1 MDGVPRR
8 SRGRRAVHAPVPPDL
23 IAPSFVFAGGEG
35 WGYAPSRPLA
45 GTPPRHCA
53 LFARA
58 QKQSPRAAAPVHK
71 RRRRGFRLLLHPVGH
86 RCAPRPC
93 IKQNLSHGLKR
104 VALGRVE
111 APTGVFLR
119 GVAGHHPAPGP
130 QYPPRRKYARGG
142 LWWGHMGV
150 FAGRRTPCRDPAA
163 PLVLMGSWIHTPPAV
178 SRPCAAPRCPSIEC
192 GGERRADAR
201 ARPPYAPI
209 RRVRPLAGPFA
220 AEWRAHGPKGANG
233 RAAGGPP
240 ANRERWEA
248 WQTIAKAGSRPR
260 DAGGGSCAIARVR

>member
-1 MDGVPRR
+1 MGVCPLPPPR
-8 SRGRRAVHAPVPPDL
+8 GHA
-23 IAPSFVFAGGEG
+23 
-35 WGYAPSRPLA
+35 
-45 GTPPRHCA
+45 PRHCA

-71 RRRRGFRLLLHPVGH
+71 RRRLGFRLLLHPVGH

-130 QYPPRRKYARGG
+130 QYPPEAEICPRGPLVG
-142 LWWGHMGV
+142 PYGGV
-150 FAGRRTPCRDPAA
+150 RGAADPMPRPRRTAGSHGVMDTCAPCR
-163 PLVLMGSWIHTPPAV
+163 VPPM
-178 SRPCAAPRCPSIEC
+178 RRPRCPSIEC
-192 GGERRADAR
+192 GGGRRADAR

-240 ANRERWEA
+240 ANRERWET

-260 DAGGGSCAIARVR
+260 DAGGGRSCAIARVR

>member
-1 MDGVPRR
+1 MGVCPLPPPR
-8 SRGRRAVHAPVPPDL
+8 GHA
-23 IAPSFVFAGGEG
+23 
-35 WGYAPSRPLA
+35 
-45 GTPPRHCA
+45 PRHCA

-86 RCAPRPC
+86 RCASRPC
-93 IKQNLSHGLKR
+93 IKPNLSHGLKR

-119 GVAGHHPAPGP
+119 GVAGHHSAPGP
-130 QYPPRRKYARGG
+130 RYPPRRKYARGG

-163 PLVLMGSWIHTPPAV
+163 PLVLMGSWIHAPPAV
-178 SRPCAAPRCPSIEC
+178 SRPCAAR
-192 GGERRADAR
+192 
-201 ARPPYAPI
+201 
-209 RRVRPLAGPFA
+209 
-220 AEWRAHGPKGANG
+220 GPKGANG

-240 ANRERWEA
+240 ANRERREA

-260 DAGGGSCAIARVR
+260 DAGGGAHALSLALDSAEYELSALRGLSCIASGLAVTELSGHVYSGDAWGLVADITDAAADALGREFYGGA

>member
-1 MDGVPRR
+1 MGVCPLPPPR
-8 SRGRRAVHAPVPPDL
+8 GHA
-23 IAPSFVFAGGEG
+23 
-35 WGYAPSRPLA
+35 
-45 GTPPRHCA
+45 PRHCA

-93 IKQNLSHGLKR
+93 IKTNLSHGLKR

-130 QYPPRRKYARGG
+130 RYPPRRKYARGG

-163 PLVLMGSWIHTPPAV
+163 TLVLMGSWIHAPPAV
-178 SRPCAAPRCPSIEC
+178 SRPCAARGALISSAAAS
-192 GGERRADAR
+192 GGRMPER
-201 ARPPYAPI
+201 ARHMPLFGALGLWRGRLPPSGAPTARKGPTGALRAVLRQTVKGGKHG
-209 RRVRPLAGPFA
+209 RR
-220 AEWRAHGPKGANG
+220 
-233 RAAGGPP
+233 
-240 ANRERWEA
+240 
-248 WQTIAKAGSRPR
+248 
-260 DAGGGSCAIARVR
+260 

>member
-1 MDGVPRR
+1 MGVCPLPPPR
-8 SRGRRAVHAPVPPDL
+8 GHA
-23 IAPSFVFAGGEG
+23 
-35 WGYAPSRPLA
+35 
-45 GTPPRHCA
+45 PRHCA

-93 IKQNLSHGLKR
+93 IKPNLPHGLKR

-119 GVAGHHPAPGP
+119 GVAGHHPASGP
-130 QYPPRRKYARGG
+130 RYPPEAEICPRG
-142 LWWGHMGV
+142 
-150 FAGRRTPCRDPAA
+150 
-163 PLVLMGSWIHTPPAV
+163 PLVGPYGGVRGAADPMPRPRRPAGSHGVMDTCAPCCVPPM
-178 SRPCAAPRCPSIEC
+178 RRPRCPSIEC

-209 RRVRPLAGPFA
+209 RRVRPLAGP
-220 AEWRAHGPKGANG
+220 RC
-233 RAAGGPP
+233 R
-240 ANRERWEA
+240 RVV
-248 WQTIAKAGSRPR
+248 RPR
-260 DAGGGSCAIARVR
+260 SERGQRARWGRSSGKP